1 MARTVPST
9 GSWRRPNR
17 SSSDA
22 DPLKARSAQ
31 PAAYGDGVPDDPDTT
46 PQFPLRELVGFHVE
60 QGEGE
65 AWATVDIDELHI
77 NPHGTV
83 HGAVM
88 FMMLDTVMGAAT
100 LTAIPAGNWCSTVD
114 IHIRYLAPAFG
125 GRLRAHASVRR
136 AGKRIV
142 HLDGEV
148 VGDDGTEYCAASG
161 VFAVIPSRA

>member
-1 MARTVPST
+1 MVRTVPSA

-17 SSSDA
+17 SSSDT
-22 DPLKARSAQ
+22 DPLKARSTR
-31 PAAYGDGVPDDPDTT
+31 PAAYGGDVPGEDAT
-46 PQFPLRELVGFHVE
+46 PQFPLRDLVGFHVE

-100 LTAIPAGNWCSTVD
+100 LTAIPSGNWCSTVD
-114 IHIRYLAPAFG
+114 IHIRYFAPAFG
-125 GRLRAHASVRR
+125 GGLRAHAKVRR

-148 VGDDGTEYCAASG
+148 IGDDGTEYCAASG